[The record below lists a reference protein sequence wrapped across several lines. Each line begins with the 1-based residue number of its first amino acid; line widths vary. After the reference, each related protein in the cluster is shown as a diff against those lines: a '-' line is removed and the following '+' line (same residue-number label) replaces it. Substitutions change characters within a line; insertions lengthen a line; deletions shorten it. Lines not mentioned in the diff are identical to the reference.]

1 VPFRQN
7 VEGKVLG
14 KGLETVV
21 GYRER
26 MKRVNGIID
35 RDTRSNFMEILM
47 DDDFAKIKPTDL
59 FKLAT
64 QSV

>member
-1 VPFRQN
+1 VTLRQN

-21 GYRER
+21 G
-26 MKRVNGIID
+26 VNGIID

-47 DDDFAKIKPTDL
+47 DDAFAKIKPTDP

-64 QSV
+64 KAV